1 MKHLLLITT
10 YTTLLS
16 SLPWLT
22 YTTIFKPW
30 QAAILAAAIGIALGL
45 ELLVTRAKIRLADQ
59 AIEHHKKM
67 HEALGELDE
76 ALKKALGEDTTTKPK
91 SNLRVVKNETDSDT

>member
-30 QAAILAAAIGIALGL
+30 QAAILAAVIGIALGL
-45 ELLVTRAKIRLADQ
+45 ELLVTRAKIRMADQ
-59 AIEHHKKM
+59 ALEHYKKVNKVLN
-67 HEALGELDE
+67 EVND
-76 ALKKALGEDTTTKPK
+76 ALKSAVTEPK
-91 SNLRVVKNETDSDT
+91 SNLRVVKNETDSE